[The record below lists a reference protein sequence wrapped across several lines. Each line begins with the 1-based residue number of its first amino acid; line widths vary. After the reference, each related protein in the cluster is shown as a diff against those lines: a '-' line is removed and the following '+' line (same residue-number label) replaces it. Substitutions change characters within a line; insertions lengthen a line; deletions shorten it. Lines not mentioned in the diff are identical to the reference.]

1 MISAGFVGIQAETIT
16 PFHYHSLAIAS
27 GSATLPECISDIAM
41 NYALAAVLGMMASVA
56 LPLQA
61 NYRCDLSVI
70 PWRCSVLMAESS
82 RLLPA
87 QVQRLNMDA
96 EGGLSQRLYAGASK
110 GNLKDFYRIQEVSQ
124 GSIYKGVIFGEN
136 PFEIT
141 GKDELIVRIGK
152 HRRGMLRLT
161 PITIEEG
168 IRLNAYTADIFG
180 QTETVDRFLL
190 HTLQLSKQYAIDE
203 AQERVLTWI

>member
-1 MISAGFVGIQAETIT
+1 MIPTGFVGIRAEAIT

-41 NYALAAVLGMMASVA
+41 DYALAAVLGMMAGVA
-56 LPLQA
+56 LPPQA
-61 NYRCDLSVI
+61 NYRRDLSVM

-82 RLLPA
+82 QLLPA

-96 EGGLSQRLYAGASK
+96 EGGLSQRLYAGSSK

-124 GSIYKGVIFGEN
+124 GAIYKGVIFGKN
-136 PFEIT
+136 PFEVA
-141 GKDELIVRIGK
+141 GQDELIVRIGK

-161 PITIEEG
+161 PTAVEEE
-168 IRLNAYTADIFG
+168 IRLNAYTADIFD
-180 QTETVDRFLL
+180 QTEFVDRFLL
-190 HTLQLSKQYAIDE
+190 HTLQLSRKYDVDE
-203 AQERVLTWI
+203 AQERILTWV